1 MKTATSFL
9 AHNPTLL
16 DSLKARR
23 FGSYRFYE
31 HPTRGDNAPVF
42 MITPS
47 GYLIN
52 TGFYDLEDFDLDTC
66 EHLTCEHVYR
76 LIDRLMDKRDGLED
90 ENTTTGRLLTLLIRR
105 KRFGISIA
113 ARMDLEDK
121 ENTI

>member
-52 TGFYDLEDFDLDTC
+52 TGFYDLEDFDIDTC
-66 EHLTCEHVYR
+66 EHLTCEHVFR
-76 LIDRLMDKRDGLED
+76 LIDRLRDKREH
-90 ENTTTGRLLTLLIRR
+90 
-105 KRFGISIA
+105 A
-113 ARMDLEDK
+113 EDK
-121 ENTI
+121 EDSTVVRLVSLIIWRKLHGINRAAIIAEGMAQ